1 MDFELFDIIG
11 PSDAPPEAMGG
22 SCLADTFVVTQT
34 PALNSD
40 VPVICGLNTGQ
51 HGKMW
56 LIRIFSIFPQFIK
69 INYLGKDNLNLS
81 FFSVHWHR

>member
-1 MDFELFDIIG
+1 MGITKINFFDRYQPGLRLDFELFDIIG

-34 PALNSD
+34 PALNSN

-51 HGKMW
+51 HGKM
-56 LIRIFSIFPQFIK
+56 
-69 INYLGKDNLNLS
+69 
-81 FFSVHWHR
+81 